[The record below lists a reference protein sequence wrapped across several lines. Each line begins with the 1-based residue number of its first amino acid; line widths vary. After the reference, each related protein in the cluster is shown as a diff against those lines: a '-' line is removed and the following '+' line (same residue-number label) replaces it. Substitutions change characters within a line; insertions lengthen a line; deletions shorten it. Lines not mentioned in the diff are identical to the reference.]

1 MVRVEGPDCI
11 CVGLARAGTGWLYRQ
26 LGDHPDAWMPPIK
39 ELDYLDRPVPSLHAA
54 VTRLERI
61 ESGQRRTKDPRDR
74 DFVVALA
81 ALAGKPRDITH
92 YIDLFRFKGDKLSG
106 DITPS
111 YARLDDAMIAEIA
124 ARMPQVKIVFLVRD
138 PVERAWSRISLYHR
152 NDKFPARLAG
162 DREGLLEY
170 LRASETFGDAS
181 RPTHVMARW
190 ARVAPQIAFRHFY
203 YDDLIER
210 PEWLRAEILAWL
222 GLDPTKGEGRESAA
236 WNPKAEKG
244 SKLPLTDAARSAL
257 AEHYRGELIACAEQ
271 FGDYGKAWA
280 ARYGF

>member
-1 MVRVEGPDCI
+1 MARAEGPDCI

-54 VTRLERI
+54 LTRLERL
-61 ESGQRRTKDPRDR
+61 ENGRGPKDPRDR

-81 ALAGKPRDITH
+81 ALAGKPRDLAR
-92 YIDLFRFKGDKLSG
+92 YVDLFRIKGDKLSG

-111 YARLDDAMIAEIA
+111 YARLDDAMIAGIA
-124 ARMPQVKIVFLVRD
+124 ARMPQVKIVLLVRD

-152 NDKFPARLAG
+152 NDKFPARLAE

-170 LRASETFGDAS
+170 LRSSETFGDAS
-181 RPTHVMARW
+181 RPTQVIARW
-190 ARVAPQIAFRHFY
+190 GRVAPNIAFRHFY

-210 PEWLRAEILAWL
+210 PDWLRGEILTHL
-222 GLDPTKGEGRESAA
+222 GLDPEKGEGGDSAA

-244 SKLPLTDAARSAL
+244 PKLPLTDAARSAL
-257 AEHYRGELIACAEQ
+257 VEHYRGELIACAEQ
-271 FGDYGKAWA
+271 SGDYGKAWG
-280 ARYGF
+280 ARYGL